1 MSKSDVRIQRLQQI
15 PVFALRQVMNRL
27 IADLKVSPLVHD
39 RFYTVLKRR
48 PRNMKLAVQRMNR
61 EQLTKLVDACPEVTD
76 DEIKELFEEYR
87 YGSNPSFYIYLF
99 NIKTLDYDTLS
110 KFRRRFREALKRF
123 NKEREEDGLPRI
135 RRVALNDLTTL
146 PDRSKIIEGNYRFQK
161 RLEYIDENENALST
175 YETQYG
181 FFWLNMADGYAIIH
195 ARNTD
200 VLTFLKLAIEKGS
213 GVYLTPLVIS
223 KQLKNTLPFLLEKS
237 FRSGRLHD
245 PDPDADH
252 FRWLSVADD
261 DPYAKGYK
269 NLEQRYP
276 EVRSAR
282 YREVVD
288 ATKKTSLTV
297 RCDRGAFSLAGKLQA
312 SQFRAWSLDRLGQLI
327 STLNQFREDPV
338 QYVQTHNLARAWEL
352 AKFSAAQRAW
362 VLEMLS
368 ALLTLKQSPQLEHFQ
383 LDASPFKLA
392 TAMERWI
399 RLQIPLECD
408 ECDAEAY
415 LACPNCESAAFR
427 LKQQDET
434 WQLECLG
441 CTSNP
446 WIYTLP
452 IDGQCE
458 QEHPFRIDEGYLAD
472 RVELLPSGDMVQ
484 AVSDVVKNRLPQ
496 YSFDPEV
503 ESFIVR
509 GSYLRYYVDKGKIRD
524 IEEEKAKTI
533 IRVTQQIDQITG
545 DRVEV
550 VGVKVDQVTGSVT
563 AVESN

>member
-1 MSKSDVRIQRLQQI
+1 MSESDVRIQQLQQI

-27 IADLKVSPLVHD
+27 IDDPKVNPLVHE
-39 RFYTVLKRR
+39 RFYTVLERR
-48 PRNMKLAVQRMNR
+48 PRNMKRAVQRMNR
-61 EQLTKLVDACPEVTD
+61 EQITKLIDACPEVTD

-99 NIKTLDYDTLS
+99 NIKTLDYDTLP
-110 KFRRRFREALKRF
+110 KFRRRLGEALNRF
-123 NKEREEDGLPRI
+123 NKEREEEGLPRV
-135 RRVALNDLTTL
+135 RRVAMNDLATL
-146 PDRSKIIEGNYRFQK
+146 PDRPKIIEGNYRFQK

-181 FFWLNMADGYAIIH
+181 FFWLNTADGYAIIH

-200 VLTFLKLAIEKGS
+200 VLTCLKLAIEKG
-213 GVYLTPLVIS
+213 GGIYLTPLVIS
-223 KQLKNTLPFLLEKS
+223 KHLKNTLPFLLEKS

-245 PDPDADH
+245 PNPDAAH

-269 NLEQRYP
+269 DLEQRYP

-282 YREVVD
+282 YRETID
-288 ATKKTSLTV
+288 DDKKTSLTV

-327 STLNQFREDPV
+327 GVLNQFRADPV
-338 QYVQTHNLARAWEL
+338 QYVQTHNLANAWEL

-368 ALLTLKQSPQLEHFQ
+368 GLLTLKQSPQLEHFQ
-383 LDASPFKLA
+383 FGASPFKLA
-392 TAMERWI
+392 TAMERWM

-408 ECDAEAY
+408 ECSEEAY
-415 LACPNCESAAFR
+415 LACPHCESAIFK

-434 WQLECLG
+434 WQLECRG
-441 CTSNP
+441 CRRDP

-472 RVELLPSGDMVQ
+472 RIGLLPSGDLTQ
-484 AVSDVVKNRLPQ
+484 AISDVVKNRLPQ
-496 YSFDPEV
+496 YSFDPNV
-503 ESFIVR
+503 EGFIVR

-533 IRVTQQIDQITG
+533 VRVTQQVDQITS
-545 DRVEV
+545 DQVEV
-550 VGVKVDQVTGSVT
+550 IGIKVDQVTGGVT
-563 AVESN
+563 VVEGN